1 MKKQLE
7 KLKNI
12 ITQDN
17 LDAAIEAALAVEI
30 DYHYAIDKSGHVFPG
45 RLSDDPIPVSA
56 VVDLQGIQVKTPT
69 SSSSST
75 SSSQASAS
83 KS

>member
-17 LDAAIEAALAVEI
+17 LDQAIEAALSEEL
-30 DYHYAIDKSGHVFPG
+30 DYNFAIDKSGHVFPG
-45 RLSDDPIPVSA
+45 RLADDPIPVSA
-56 VVDLQGIQVKTPT
+56 VVDFQGIQVRTP
-69 SSSSST
+69 SSSSPQTSK
-75 SSSQASAS
+75 SSSSP
-83 KS
+83 